1 MDYRD
6 VKNVRSI
13 NLTVERQR
21 KSKIFNLYNA
31 ILPKIADDN
40 NDGKRNR
47 QTELQDSSFEY
58 QIVSKLFLD
67 TFNGAAVNRN
77 NGLFGGPPAVA

>member
-31 ILPKIADDN
+31 ILPKIADN

-58 QIVSKLFLD
+58 
-67 TFNGAAVNRN
+67 
-77 NGLFGGPPAVA
+77 